1 MQQQDFFHSVSTT
14 RSMRRL
20 DTRPVPMEMIRTI
33 IDAGTRAAS
42 GQNTQPWH
50 FVVITETEGRSKLG
64 GWYQEVFN
72 EQFSAQLPAA
82 DDHSALARD
91 LRAAQYLA
99 EHLHEAPVLLLVCG
113 LRDWPFDMKGER
125 RVGPAPPSYGSVYP
139 CVQNIL
145 LACRALGLGATITT
159 AHRGFE
165 SRIHTEFGISDEYG
179 VVAMI
184 PIGYSLGKF
193 GPVTR
198 KSLEEV
204 VSLERWG
211 NLLPV
216 A

>member
-1 MQQQDFFHSVSTT
+1 MD
-14 RSMRRL
+14 
-20 DTRPVPMEMIRTI
+20 MIRTI

-50 FVVITETEGRSKLG
+50 FLVITESEGKSKIG
-64 GWYQEVFN
+64 QWYQAVFN
-72 EQFSAQLPAA
+72 EQFSAQVPPSH
-82 DDHSALARD
+82 DHSALARD

-99 EHLHEAPVLLLVCG
+99 EHLHEAPVILLVCG
-113 LRDWPFDMKGER
+113 LRDWPFEVKSER

-145 LACRALGLGATITT
+145 LACRALGLGATLTT

-165 SRIHTEFGISDEYG
+165 SKIHAEFGISHEYG

-184 PIGYSLGKF
+184 PIGYPLGKF

-198 KSLEEV
+198 KPLEAV
-204 VSLERWG
+204 VSVEHWG
-211 NLLPV
+211 NPLSI

>member
-1 MQQQDFFHSVSTT
+1 MQEQDFFHIVRTT

-42 GQNTQPWH
+42 GENTQPWH
-50 FVVITETEGRSKLG
+50 FIVITENEGKSKLG
-64 GWYQEVFN
+64 KWYQAVFN
-72 EQFSAQLPAA
+72 EGFSAQLPA
-82 DDHSALARD
+82 DHDHSALARD

-113 LRDWPFDMKGER
+113 LRDWPFDLKGDDR
-125 RVGPAPPSYGSVYP
+125 IGLPPPSYGSVYP
-139 CVQNIL
+139 CIQNIL
-145 LACRALGLGATITT
+145 LACRALGLGATLTT

-165 SRIHTEFGISDEYG
+165 EKLHTEFGISHEYG

-184 PIGYSLGKF
+184 PIGYPLGKF

-198 KSLEEV
+198 KPLQEV

-211 NLLPV
+211 KALPI